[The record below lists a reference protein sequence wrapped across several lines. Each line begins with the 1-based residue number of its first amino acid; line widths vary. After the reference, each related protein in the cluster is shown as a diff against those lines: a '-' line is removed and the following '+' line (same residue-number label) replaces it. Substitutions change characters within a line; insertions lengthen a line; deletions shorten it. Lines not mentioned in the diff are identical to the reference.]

1 MKKTLFFALT
11 AVFAVSGAAAGV
23 PGKVN
28 ADWLNMRTGA
38 GLESPV
44 AGKVPRGT
52 AVDIRREVGNWLE
65 ISAPAALKLYIS
77 EARVNPGGVL
87 NGELN
92 LRTAMS
98 GSAPTLGLLPKG
110 AKVTLMDERANGW
123 VRIVPPETVSV
134 YVAAFCVDYDKSAFD
149 AKGLPK
155 TAAAPETKPETKP
168 DAAPAAA
175 PETKPEAKA
184 ETKPEAA
191 PAADAG
197 KAVELKGV
205 LTAWKYSKSPE
216 TAFALLDSP
225 KGCCIGFVT
234 GDREKLAALE
244 GKIVTV
250 SGRIAGRTEAGTVLV
265 AADAVTENA
274 VKEPSK

>member
-1 MKKTLFFALT
+1 MKKAGFFALT
-11 AVFAVSGAAAGV
+11 AVFAVSGVMAGV

-44 AGKVPRGT
+44 AGKIPQGT
-52 AVDIRREVGNWLE
+52 GVDIRREVGNWLE

-98 GSAPTLGLLPKG
+98 DSAPTLGLLPKG
-110 AKVTLMDERANGW
+110 AKVKLLEERRNGW
-123 VRIVPPETVSV
+123 VRIAPPETVIV

-149 AKGLPK
+149 AQGLPK
-155 TAAAPETKPETKP
+155 TAAAPETRPEAKSEAKP
-168 DAAPAAA
+168 AA
-175 PETKPEAKA
+175 PETKPEV
-184 ETKPEAA
+184 KPEAA

-205 LTAWKYSKSPE
+205 LTAWKYSKSPD

-225 KGCCIGFVT
+225 KGCCIGFVA
-234 GDREKLAALE
+234 GDKEKLAALD
-244 GKIVTV
+244 GRIVTV
-250 SGRIAGRTEAGTVLV
+250 SGRITGRTEAGTILV

-274 VKEPSK
+274 AEEASK

>member
-168 DAAPAAA
+168 
-175 PETKPEAKA
+175 
-184 ETKPEAA
+184 EAA